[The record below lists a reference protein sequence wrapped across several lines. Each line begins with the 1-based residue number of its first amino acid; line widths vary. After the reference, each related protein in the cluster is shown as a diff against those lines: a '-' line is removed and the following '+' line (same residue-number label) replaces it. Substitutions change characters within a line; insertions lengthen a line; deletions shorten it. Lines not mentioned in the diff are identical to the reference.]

1 MISARLADAGTYT
14 PSHERSDDPS
24 VAAATAR
31 LTIELNLPAGRVGGV
46 ARRARHELSGVPPGA
61 LPELVERLTR
71 ERLAHPA

>member
-1 MISARLADAGTYT
+1 MISAPPADAGTHT
-14 PSHERSDDPS
+14 PSYERSDDPS

-46 ARRARHELSGVPPGA
+46 ARRSRHELSGVPPGA